1 MWLVRA
7 CWLIAA
13 GRNLEVRYLRQ
24 GEKRLGE
31 IAACTGIGG
40 PHDEFVFERL
50 GPAVKPIGKVGDGKP
65 VLGNELA
72 QPNLVAELVATER
85 EMTMDEGP
93 GSRSSTARSI
103 ESKARV
109 SAVAS
114 ASFVRRHRS
123 RNAPERRNG

>member
-1 MWLVRA
+1 MVGA
-7 CWLIAA
+7 GVWLIAA

-31 IAACTGIGG
+31 IAARTGIGG

-50 GPAVKPIGKVGDGKP
+50 GPAVKPIGKVGDGKT

-85 EMTMDEGP
+85 KMTMDEGL
-93 GSRSSTARSI
+93 
-103 ESKARV
+103 
-109 SAVAS
+109 
-114 ASFVRRHRS
+114 RRKTILHGAKYRKQS
-123 RNAPERRNG
+123 QG